1 MSRFRSSCVRTF
13 TPAVEDLSSKSVR
26 ELSASFVTIPMRAR
40 RASDFCKAWQESIDD
55 ARE

>member
-26 ELSASFVTIPMRAR
+26 ESSASFVTIPMRAR